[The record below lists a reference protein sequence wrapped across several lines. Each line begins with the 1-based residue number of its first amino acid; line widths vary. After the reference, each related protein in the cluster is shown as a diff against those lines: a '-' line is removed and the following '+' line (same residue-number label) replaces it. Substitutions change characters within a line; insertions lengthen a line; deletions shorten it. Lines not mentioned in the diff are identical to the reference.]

1 MKLTKD
7 QLLGIVRHSL
17 TFVGGILIMKG
28 MVDESTW
35 AEVVGGAI
43 TLVGSVWSITHKKE
57 K

>member
-1 MKLTKD
+1 MKLTKE
-7 QLLGIVRHSL
+7 QLLGIIRHSL

-28 MVDESTW
+28 AVDEATW

-43 TLVGSVWSITHKKE
+43 TLSGAIWSITHKKE